1 MRLKPDFITQDIDGT
16 QFLVP
21 IGGSTIN
28 GLARSNRTA
37 AFIVDQ
43 LKAETTPEAIV
54 DAMCAKYDADRIY
67 FGNSDSGIRRLGKLN
82 NPDIRHGIGVAV
94 QNLDGHFLH
103 PVFVH
108 HDFFRACAVYK
119 YAEVIS
125 LRT

>member
-43 LKAETTPEAIV
+43 LKQETTPEAIV
-54 DAMCAKYDADRIY
+54 DAMCAKYDADRATIAA
-67 FGNSDSGIRRLGKLN
+67 DVHEILGKLR
-82 NPDIRHGIGVAV
+82 ILGA
-94 QNLDGHFLH
+94 L
-103 PVFVH
+103 
-108 HDFFRACAVYK
+108 
-119 YAEVIS
+119 EE
-125 LRT
+125 